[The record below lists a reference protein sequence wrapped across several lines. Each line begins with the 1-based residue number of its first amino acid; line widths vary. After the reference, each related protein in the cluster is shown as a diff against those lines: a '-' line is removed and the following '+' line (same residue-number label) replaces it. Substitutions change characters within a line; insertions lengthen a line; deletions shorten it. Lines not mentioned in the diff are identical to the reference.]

1 MSERVTWLIPVKN
14 GMPYLPETLAS
25 LENQTYKNW
34 EVIVWDNGSTDDT
47 IEELRKWIPDRLPG
61 QVVVNRP
68 LSIGASLAQMVEMCD
83 TEFCARLDADDI
95 NLPERL
101 EKQLEFLSQHP
112 DVAVVG
118 GQIYPIDEKG
128 IPKEYLLPM
137 PLDHED
143 ILHCM
148 LSRNPI
154 SHPAVLFRRSLIL
167 QVGNY
172 KDLPNIEDY
181 DLWLRVAQRYKL
193 ANLPIPIIKYR
204 VHENGTTILAI
215 KENRLKQLV
224 DDWMCEHAVV
234 FFGCSESEMRLL
246 RNQNH
251 PYAWQAILK
260 IAKHF
265 QKTQGRLYTD
275 IISSSSFIENTM
287 CLISSKDLISIVTL
301 GMRHPDRLFLFRQL
315 TSIFKKI
322 LKQMPGIS
330 MFKKQLNQ
338 FGGNIQK

>member
-34 EVIVWDNGSTDDT
+34 EVIVWDNGSTDGT
-47 IEELRKWIPDRLPG
+47 IEELKKWIPARLPG
-61 QVVVNRP
+61 QIIVNRH
-68 LSIGASLAQMVEMCD
+68 LSVGASLAQMVKMCG

-101 EKQLEFLSQHP
+101 EKQLEFLSQYP
-112 DVAVVG
+112 EVAVVG
-118 GQIYPIDEKG
+118 GQIYPIDENG

-137 PLDHED
+137 PLDHKD

-148 LSRNPI
+148 LSTNSI
-154 SHPAVLFRRSLIL
+154 SHPSVLFRRSLIL

-181 DLWLRVAQRYKL
+181 DLWLRVAQRFKL

-204 VHENGTTILAI
+204 VHENGTTIVAI
-215 KENRLKQLV
+215 RENRLKQLV
-224 DDWMCEHAVV
+224 DDWMCENAIV

-260 IAKHF
+260 IANHF

-275 IISSSSFIENTM
+275 IISSSSFIENAM
-287 CLISSKDLISIVTL
+287 CLVSSKDIISIVIL
-301 GMRHPDRLFLFRQL
+301 GMRHPDRAFLYRKL
-315 TSIFKKI
+315 KSIFQEN
-322 LKQMPGIS
+322 LKQIPGIS